1 MLILLR
7 CNNNIEEIQ
16 SEIHGESGRL
26 IYASVNPIM
35 SLFIILSSF
44 NILSTCLEIDFTL
57 RTRTVTVSSEIVFFY
72 CKNYFVSDVLI

>member
-1 MLILLR
+1 MLR

-26 IYASVNPIM
+26 IYASVNSIM
-35 SLFIILSSF
+35 SLFIVLSSF
-44 NILSTCLEIDFTL
+44 NILSTCLEIGFTL